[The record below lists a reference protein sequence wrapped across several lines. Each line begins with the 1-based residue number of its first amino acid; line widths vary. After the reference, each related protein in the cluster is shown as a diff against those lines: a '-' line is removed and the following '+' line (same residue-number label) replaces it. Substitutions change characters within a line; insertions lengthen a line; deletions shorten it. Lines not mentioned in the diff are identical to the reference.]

1 MTLEMTTTTAGP
13 GAQVEDAAAYCLEL
27 AATWLRW
34 DGRPRTSEDGD
45 RVYTPHKVIRRI
57 ADHLIDHLA
66 EAEALLAEVDTQPD
80 VWQGSDITLES
91 DWARFTEADL
101 REARERITRLA
112 RTFALRLAALE
123 PATWDA
129 PRTPNWTLREIAEHL
144 TGIRWY
150 ADQLG
155 RL

>member
-1 MTLEMTTTTAGP
+1 MTLEMTTTAGP
-13 GAQVEDAAAYCLEL
+13 GAQVEDAAAYCMEL

-34 DGRPRTSEDGD
+34 DGRPRAAEDGD
-45 RVYTPHKVIRRI
+45 RIYTPHKVIRRI
-57 ADHLIDHLA
+57 ADHLIDPLA
-66 EAEALLAEVDTQPD
+66 EVEALLAGVDTEPD
-80 VWQGSDITLES
+80 GWQASEITLES

-101 REARERITRLA
+101 REARERISRLA
-112 RTFALRLAALE
+112 RTFSLRLASLE
-123 PATWDA
+123 TAAWDA
-129 PRTPNWTLREIAEHL
+129 PRTPNWTVREIADHL

>member
-27 AATWLRW
+27 ADTWLRW

>member
-1 MTLEMTTTTAGP
+1 MTLEMQRTTGP
-13 GAQVEDAAAYCLEL
+13 GAQVEEAAAYCLEL

-45 RVYTPHKVIRRI
+45 RIYTPHKVLRRI
-57 ADHLIDHLA
+57 ADHLVDHLA
-66 EAEALLAEVDTQPD
+66 EVEALLAGVDTQPD
-80 VWQGSDITLES
+80 AWAASEITLDH

-112 RTFALRLAALE
+112 RTFSLRLAALDPAAWDE
-123 PATWDA
+123 PRD
-129 PRTPNWTLREIAEHL
+129 PNWSLRQIADHL
-144 TGIRWY
+144 VGIKWY